1 MGIEDEIN
9 DRLAENSDRQA
20 LRDTDPDLAE
30 AVDEI
35 KELCLDVAKLLLK
48 RGVPTEA
55 FEVLGRQPASM
66 LHSFFKSP
74 AENPRVKAADGWR
87 LSSKWG
93 VDVFGQLWEWRHNL
107 VDPEKPI
114 ANGDFAPPMWFGP
127 ARIEFRHWRSTKP
140 RLSTGSVIVGG
151 LFLHPDDDGRLRL
164 YIFHPAHDP
173 SKGRYEMFREH
184 LLAGAAEQIKRFG

>member
-9 DRLAENSDRQA
+9 DRLSENSHHVEPA
-20 LRDTDPDLAE
+20 DTDPDLVE

-35 KELCLDVAKLLLK
+35 KELCLNVARLLLE

-55 FEVLGRQPASM
+55 FEVLGGQPASI
-66 LHSFFKSP
+66 LHSFFKGP
-74 AENPRVKAADGWR
+74 GANPRVKAADGWR
-87 LSSKWG
+87 LSSEWG

-127 ARIEFRHWRSTKP
+127 ARIEFRQWRSTKP
-140 RLSTGSVIVGG
+140 RKSDGRVAVGH
-151 LFLHPDDDGRLRL
+151 LLLHPDDGDRMRL

-173 SKGRYEMFREH
+173 SRARYEMFREH